1 MVFIPLNFQS
11 ETNVFRSAKF
21 PIGNQC
27 VRCIIIF
34 PYIFC
39 FSPFVTLVDTRH
51 QPVMVCP
58 IFIET
63 NSTELF
69 EKNAVDVFNVSK
81 RKAAEKRCFNS

>member
-1 MVFIPLNFQS
+1 MFFVPLNFQS
-11 ETNVFRSAKF
+11 EINVF
-21 PIGNQC
+21 
-27 VRCIIIF
+27 RCIIIF

-39 FSPFVTLVDTRH
+39 FSPFVTLVDTRY

-63 NSTELF
+63 NSIEIF
-69 EKNAVDVFNVSK
+69 GENAVDVFNVSK